1 MPPTTEGSRCAAE
14 AAPARHRCL
23 RVVIADD
30 HPFYRAGLARMLE
43 RNQFE
48 VVAEVPN
55 GDATVREVEQ
65 HRPDVVVMDL
75 NMPGTSGLTT
85 IRRLAQQVPTTP
97 VIILSVSA
105 DERDVTD
112 AILAGASGYLLKD
125 RPHAEILDGI
135 RAAAAGQAPLSPRI
149 AAMLIRRLQAVK
161 PVDAEEVRA
170 MVSRYVSRQWPQGAR
185 LPWRW

>member
-1 MPPTTEGSRCAAE
+1 MTPASEGSHCLAE
-14 AAPARHRCL
+14 AARARRRCV

-43 RNQFE
+43 RNRFE
-48 VVAEVPN
+48 VLAEVPN
-55 GDATVREVEQ
+55 GDATVREVER

-85 IRRLAQQVPTTP
+85 IRRLAQRVPATP
-97 VIILSVSA
+97 VIVLSVSA
-105 DERDVTD
+105 AEHDVTD

-125 RPHAEILDGI
+125 RPHAELLDGI

-149 AAMLIRRLQAVK
+149 AAMLIRRLQAVD
-161 PVDAEEVRA
+161 PTDVEEIRT
-170 MVSRYVSRQWPQGAR
+170 MVTRYVSRQWRQGIR
-185 LPWRW
+185 LPWRS